1 MRRSVTWLVRI
12 LSCCDWC
19 LTCENGGFEQLNELV
34 DLDERVDSHLQ
45 ISAVHVSM
53 YGMELGSA
61 KPTILGGDDTP
72 ARRLEQAGIVRK

>member
-12 LSCCDWC
+12 LSCSDWR

-45 ISAVHVSM
+45 ISAVHVSI
-53 YGMELGSA
+53 YGIELRG
-61 KPTILGGDDTP
+61 
-72 ARRLEQAGIVRK
+72 ARNLQYLEEMIRLLVGLSKQA